1 MTTKVGRQEQVLVV
15 EDDASLRLGL
25 EKTLRSEGYRVRVA
39 TTGSEGLESALAERP
54 DLILLDLMLPNMN
67 GFEVLKEL
75 RQRNADLP
83 VIILTAKGSEEDK
96 VRGLALGADDYVTK
110 PFGVMELLAR
120 VDAQLRRKR
129 LARSAIAT
137 VTLGDVVLD
146 FEAHRATRNGAE
158 LEMTAL
164 ELKLLAYFLEHE
176 GALLPRQRILDAV
189 WGADYF
195 GTDRTVDNFI
205 NRLRQKLEKDA
216 KSPEFLHTIRGAGYR
231 FERPM
236 KKP

>member
-1 MTTKVGRQEQVLVV
+1 MTRNVGIQESVLVV

-39 TTGSEGLESALAERP
+39 STGSDGLESALAEPP
-54 DLILLDLMLPNMN
+54 DLVLLDLMLPNMN
-67 GFEVLKEL
+67 GFEVLQEL
-75 RQRNADLP
+75 RARNVELP

-96 VRGLALGADDYVTK
+96 VRGLALGADDYVVK

-129 LARSAIAT
+129 LARSTLSTLTLDEVT
-137 VTLGDVVLD
+137 VD
-146 FEAHRATRNGAE
+146 FAGHRATRAGE
-158 LEMTAL
+158 PLEMTSL
-164 ELKLLAYFLEHE
+164 ELKLLAYFVEHE

-205 NRLRQKLEKDA
+205 NRLRQKLEADPKN
-216 KSPEFLHTIRGAGYR
+216 PRFLHTLRGAGYR
-231 FERPM
+231 FERPV

>member
-1 MTTKVGRQEQVLVV
+1 MTERVGLQESVLVV

-39 TTGSEGLESALAERP
+39 STGSDGLESALTERP
-54 DLILLDLMLPNMN
+54 DLVLLDLMLPNMN

-75 RQRNADLP
+75 RARDAELP

-96 VRGLALGADDYVTK
+96 VRGLALGADDYVVK

-120 VDAQLRRKR
+120 VDAQLRRRR
-129 LARSAIAT
+129 LARSALQSL
-137 VTLGDVVLD
+137 TLGDVTVD
-146 FEAHRATRNGAE
+146 FAAHRATRAGE
-158 LEMTAL
+158 PLEMTAQ
-164 ELKLLAYFLEHE
+164 ELKLLGYFVEHE

-205 NRLRQKLEKDA
+205 NRLRQKLEADPK
-216 KSPEFLHTIRGAGYR
+216 KPRFLHTIRGAGYR
-231 FERPM
+231 FERPV